1 MSECLGFTM
10 HDVWTKDRYNHL
22 FVYKFVYENTRTNFE
37 SKLLILVL
45 KTKKKFLRLRPG
57 VYMSEKCLDLGEWKT
72 KVTQNLRPK
81 GKVNNVNAIKINV
94 RS

>member
-22 FVYKFVYENTRTNFE
+22 FVYKFVYENTNFE

-45 KTKKKFLRLRPG
+45 KTKKKVP
-57 VYMSEKCLDLGEWKT
+57 KT
-72 KVTQNLRPK
+72 E
-81 GKVNNVNAIKINV
+81 A
-94 RS
+94 RSIYV